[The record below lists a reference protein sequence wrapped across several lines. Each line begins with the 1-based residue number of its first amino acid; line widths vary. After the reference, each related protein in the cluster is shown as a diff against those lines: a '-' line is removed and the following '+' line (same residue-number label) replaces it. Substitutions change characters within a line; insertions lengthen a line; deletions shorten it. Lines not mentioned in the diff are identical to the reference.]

1 MSHDTKNQ
9 VTRENFKHFTRIG
22 TRWGDCD
29 KIGHVNNVEFA
40 RYIES
45 ARVDYFSDVF
55 ELDQLPTAADAF
67 VVADSR
73 LTYLQQLHHPS
84 QVEIGTKTSRV
95 GNSSFDL
102 FSAMFIEGDDSPIAL
117 STVVCVWF
125 DFQSDSSKPIPDWAR
140 QCIVNF
146 ENLAS

>member
-1 MSHDTKNQ
+1 MSHDSRAPVSRQDFN
-9 VTRENFKHFTRIG
+9 HFTRIG

-40 RYIES
+40 RFIES
-45 ARVDYFSDVF
+45 ARVDYFCDVF
-55 ELDQLPTAADAF
+55 KLDQLPTAADAF

-73 LTYLQQLHHPS
+73 LTYLKQLHHPS
-84 QVEIGTKTSRV
+84 QIDIGTKTQRV

-102 FSAMFIEGDDSPIAL
+102 FSAIFVEGEDAPIAL

-125 DFQSDSSKPIPDWAR
+125 DFQTDSSKAIPDWAKQR
-140 QCIVNF
+140 IIEHEQ
-146 ENLAS
+146 ASG